1 MRRKSLTVTIMQL
14 TSSIRLAIKNSAMQH
29 NLLRSALPLALAAA
43 FALAGCEQKP
53 ETMNTGSYDPQAAE
67 LANAAPAVAPPMIK
81 TSHSYRCKD
90 NSLIFVDFMTDD
102 MTANFKPSKD
112 GAVTVLKAPEAG
124 KPYVSTDGSKTVTG
138 GGDSITYNGTS
149 CKAG

>member
-1 MRRKSLTVTIMQL
+1 
-14 TSSIRLAIKNSAMQH
+14 MQH
-29 NLLRSALPLALAAA
+29 NLIRNALPLALAAA

-53 ETMNTGSYDPQAAE
+53 ESMNTGTVDPQAAE

-102 MTANFKPSKD
+102 KTATYKTSKE
-112 GAVTVLKAPEAG
+112 GTVTTLKAAEAG
-124 KPYVSTDGSKTVTG
+124 QPYKSEDGSKTITG
-138 GGDSITYNGTS
+138 GGDNITYNGIS